1 MASRHVTAVLAAGLF
16 LSLSVNFFLAG
27 RMLGDAMHT
36 EIATPAAAPDT
47 PPERDSRREEWKK
60 REEALHAALSDED
73 RAIMVAAKAEHD
85 ALFEAMREKL
95 DAARSRVGE
104 AMEAE
109 PFDQAALDA
118 AIAGEG
124 AVKSELLNE
133 MAAARRAVMERLS
146 PEGRKTLREMM
157 PMRRGKDKGRGHEMR
172 GPKDPARK
180 GEHGDF
186 RRGEGPRPPHEAGH
200 RPPHAPDD
208 ITGGPI
214 PGHPAPETA
223 PAPPQGADIQAEDMP
238 NEGDAPDFAP
248 MGEDIQPPD
257 APPVSAP

>member
-27 RMLGDAMHT
+27 RMLGDAVHT

-60 REEALHAALSDED
+60 REEALHAALNDED

-95 DAARSRVGE
+95 DAARARVGE

-109 PFDQAALDA
+109 PFSQSALDA
-118 AIAGEG
+118 AIAAEG
-124 AVKSELLNE
+124 VVKSELLNE

-157 PMRRGKDKGRGHEMR
+157 PMRRGKDKGRDNQAR
-172 GPKDPARK
+172 GPKDP
-180 GEHGDF
+180 EH
-186 RRGEGPRPPHEAGH
+186 RRGDGPRPPHEMGH

-208 ITGGPI
+208 VSGGPI

-223 PAPPQGADIQAEDMP
+223 PEPPHGGDMQAEDMP

-248 MGEDIQPPD
+248 AGDDIQPPD
-257 APPVSAP
+257 APPMSAP